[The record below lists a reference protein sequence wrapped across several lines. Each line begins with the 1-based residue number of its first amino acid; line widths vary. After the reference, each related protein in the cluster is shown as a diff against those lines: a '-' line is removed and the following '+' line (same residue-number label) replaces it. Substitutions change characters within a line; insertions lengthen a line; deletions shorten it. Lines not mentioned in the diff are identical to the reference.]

1 MYIYGTYNYKINI
14 VGDSHQAINLC
25 ASTVITHLEA
35 YSFNATTVQCT
46 IESDG
51 ASCNKAEKCYI
62 ASRRQGNSRVRCVD
76 QQSAGDVQSELSN
89 DLYYCSVY
97 LLYPFSF
104 N

>member
-1 MYIYGTYNYKINI
+1 MNVYIYGAYNYKINV

-35 YSFNATTVQCT
+35 YSFNATAVQCT
-46 IESDG
+46 IGSDG
-51 ASCNKAEKCYI
+51 ASCSKGEKCYI

-89 DLYYCSVY
+89 GLYYRSVHLLY
-97 LLYPFSF
+97 LL
-104 N
+104 